1 MSRVEV
7 IDCVALPACAS
18 SASSFSV
25 PNALKRRRRTNLPV
39 RLVIGISGAS
49 GAVYGIRALEVLKKL
64 GVETHLILTDAAHET
79 IRLETNHKAS
89 EVEKLAT
96 EVHGIDDITSKLASG
111 SYRTDGMAIIPCSMK
126 TLSGVASGYADN
138 LLLRAA
144 GVTLK
149 ERRPLVLVVRE
160 TPLTLIDMENM
171 VTAARAGATILP
183 AMPAFYHRPKTI
195 DDLVNQVVGKALDLL
210 GVEHDLSRRWE
221 GPAAPK

>member
-1 MSRVEV
+1 M
-7 IDCVALPACAS
+7 
-18 SASSFSV
+18 
-25 PNALKRRRRTNLPV
+25 

-49 GAVYGIRALEVLKKL
+49 GVVYGIRALEILEKL
-64 GVETHLILTDAAHET
+64 GIETHLILTEAARET
-79 IRLETNHKAS
+79 IRLETDCEIA
-89 EVEKLAT
+89 EVEELAT
-96 EVHGIDDITSKLASG
+96 EVHRIDDITSKLASG
-111 SYRTDGMAIIPCSMK
+111 SYRTNGMAIIPCSMK

-149 ERRPLVLVVRE
+149 ERRPLVLVARE

-171 VTAARAGATILP
+171 ATVARAGAIVLP

-195 DDLVNQVVGKALDLL
+195 DDLINQVTSKVLDLL

-221 GPAAPK
+221 GPAASE